1 MIEFYCYKKCSTCS
15 KAKKWLDNQHIEYKY
30 VEITEQRPSKEMFK
44 KWLGNSEYSG
54 RYLFNTSGQIY
65 RKLNLKDKLDN
76 MSIDQ
81 KAELLSN
88 EGMLIKR
95 PLIVDGSAIMCGFN
109 EKEYAKKFL

>member
-15 KAKKWLDNQHIEYKY
+15 KAKKWFDNHQIDYKY
-30 VEITEQRPSKEMFK
+30 VEITEQRPSKERFK
-44 KWLGNSEYSG
+44 AWLGNNEYSG
-54 RYLFNTSGQIY
+54 RYLFNTSGQVY
-65 RKLNLKDKLDN
+65 RKYNLKDKLNQLSD
-76 MSIDQ
+76 DQ

-95 PLIVDGSAIMCGFN
+95 PLVVDNNTIMCGFN